1 MTLIPLMTLIAK
13 RLIIAITRILEKPRL
28 PETRSGY
35 RACFQTHPRGVY
47 QYTRHI
53 RGRGHKGSHTRRKT
67 RREKHQFEKEK
78 KKKGKEIDMAQHV
91 GVDSDRI
98 PFFEVFNVKKTLKL
112 FDAFAFNFKC
122 IIPMRYL

>member
-1 MTLIPLMTLIAK
+1 
-13 RLIIAITRILEKPRL
+13 
-28 PETRSGY
+28 
-35 RACFQTHPRGVY
+35 
-47 QYTRHI
+47 
-53 RGRGHKGSHTRRKT
+53 
-67 RREKHQFEKEK
+67 
-78 KKKGKEIDMAQHV
+78 MAQHV